1 MRSTGIVRRMD
12 ELGRV
17 VIPKE
22 LRRVMRIKEGEEIEV
37 IQKDDTLV
45 LKKYSALS
53 EMLDFQGEYAS
64 SIYRATGYTAIITDN
79 DRIVAISGD
88 LCKRPVGGAV
98 DEMLREIIELRRT
111 EVYKSSEIKGL
122 FGESG
127 DGIKGQVIVPIIVRG
142 DVMGAVILYSKKE
155 PNDTLVK
162 IAETGAHFLG
172 QRL

>member
-22 LRRVMRIKEGEEIEV
+22 LRRTMRIKEGEEIEV
-37 IQKDDTLV
+37 IQKDDTLI

-53 EMLDFQGEYAS
+53 EMLDFQAEYAS
-64 SIYRATGYTAIITDN
+64 SIYRTTGYTAIITDN

-88 LCKRPVGGAV
+88 LCKCTVGCGV
-98 DEMLREIIELRRT
+98 DERLQEVIELRRT
-111 EVYKSSEIKGL
+111 AVLKDREVIPFFNGKTEGVN
-122 FGESG
+122 
-127 DGIKGQVIVPIIVRG
+127 GQVIVPIMVRG
-142 DVMGAVILYSKKE
+142 DVMGAVILYSKKR
-155 PNDTLVK
+155 PDDTLIK
-162 IAETGAHFLG
+162 TAETGAHFLG